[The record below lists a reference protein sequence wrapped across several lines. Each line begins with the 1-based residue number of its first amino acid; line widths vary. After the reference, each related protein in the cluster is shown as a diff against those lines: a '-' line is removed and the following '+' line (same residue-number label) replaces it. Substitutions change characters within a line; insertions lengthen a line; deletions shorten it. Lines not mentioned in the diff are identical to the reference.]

1 MTHWLIELHVQAK
14 KDVAGKPSSSSG
26 GKKAKKKWSAKKV
39 KDKSNNL
46 VILDKPTYD
55 RLFKE
60 VPTYKLISQSVLVDR
75 LKLNG
80 SLARIAIRE
89 LEAQGLIKPISRHH
103 AQVIYSKYTLS
114 TFLNFL
120 DANILIKQPVLL
132 VMISLSSPSKK
143 YFIKTKTM
151 YILK

>member
-1 MTHWLIELHVQAK
+1 MVKYHTIISLVIKSKSKTKMKRDSIRLDLMGTAK

-39 KDKSNNL
+39 KDKANNL

-89 LEAQGLIKPISRHH
+89 LEAQGLIKAISRHH
-103 AQVIYSKYTLS
+103 SQVIYTRATGDEK
-114 TFLNFL
+114 
-120 DANILIKQPVLL
+120 KPVA
-132 VMISLSSPSKK
+132 SEE
-143 YFIKTKTM
+143 
-151 YILK
+151 

>member
-1 MTHWLIELHVQAK
+1 MDGWNLIYLTTKQYAK
-14 KDVAGKPSSSSG
+14 KDVAAKPSSSSG

-39 KDKSNNL
+39 KDKANNL
-46 VILDKPTYD
+46 VILDKPTYE

-89 LEAQGLIKPISRHH
+89 LESQGLIKPISRHH
-103 AQVIYSKYTLS
+103 AQIIYTRATGDEK
-114 TFLNFL
+114 
-120 DANILIKQPVLL
+120 
-132 VMISLSSPSKK
+132 
-143 YFIKTKTM
+143 
-151 YILK
+151 

>member
-1 MTHWLIELHVQAK
+1 
-14 KDVAGKPSSSSG
+14 
-26 GKKAKKKWSAKKV
+26 
-39 KDKSNNL
+39 L

-89 LEAQGLIKPISRHH
+89 LEAQGLIKAISRHH
-103 AQVIYSKYTLS
+103 AQVIYSKF
-114 TFLNFL
+114 FLLGLFCLNGVLMFS
-120 DANILIKQPVLL
+120 IL
-132 VMISLSSPSKK
+132 
-143 YFIKTKTM
+143 F
-151 YILK
+151 

>member
-1 MTHWLIELHVQAK
+1 MLTLPPRALAK

-39 KDKSNNL
+39 KDKANNL

-89 LEAQGLIKPISRHH
+89 LEAQGLIKAISRHH
-103 AQVIYSKYTLS
+103 AQVIYTRATGDEK
-114 TFLNFL
+114 
-120 DANILIKQPVLL
+120 KPVAAEE
-132 VMISLSSPSKK
+132 
-143 YFIKTKTM
+143 
-151 YILK
+151 

>member
-1 MTHWLIELHVQAK
+1 MINSLIHRLRKTLPVSLAPPQ
-14 KDVAGKPSSSSG
+14 V
-26 GKKAKKKWSAKKV
+26 KWSAKKV
-39 KDKSNNL
+39 KDKANNL

-89 LEAQGLIKPISRHH
+89 LEAQGLIKAISRHH
-103 AQVIYSKYTLS
+103 AQVIYTRATGDDKPAKATEASE
-114 TFLNFL
+114 
-120 DANILIKQPVLL
+120 
-132 VMISLSSPSKK
+132 
-143 YFIKTKTM
+143 
-151 YILK
+151 

>member
-1 MTHWLIELHVQAK
+1 MTVVQIKAAAPQIKAIEAITMTAIAQPGNAK
-14 KDVAGKPSSSSG
+14 KDVAAKPSSSSG

-39 KDKSNNL
+39 KDKANNL
-46 VILDKPTYD
+46 VILDQPTHD

-89 LEAQGLIKPISRHH
+89 LEAQGLIKAVSRHH
-103 AQVIYSKYTLS
+103 AQVIYTRATGDEK
-114 TFLNFL
+114 
-120 DANILIKQPVLL
+120 
-132 VMISLSSPSKK
+132 
-143 YFIKTKTM
+143 
-151 YILK
+151 

>member
-1 MTHWLIELHVQAK
+1 MDRWMDGWMDKRIEWWMLIESLLRKTLPVSLAPPQ
-14 KDVAGKPSSSSG
+14 V
-26 GKKAKKKWSAKKV
+26 KWSAKKV
-39 KDKSNNL
+39 KDKANNL

-89 LEAQGLIKPISRHH
+89 LEAQGLIKAISRHH
-103 AQVIYSKYTLS
+103 SQVIYSK
-114 TFLNFL
+114 
-120 DANILIKQPVLL
+120 
-132 VMISLSSPSKK
+132 
-143 YFIKTKTM
+143 
-151 YILK
+151 

>member
-1 MTHWLIELHVQAK
+1 MAK

-39 KDKSNNL
+39 KDKANNL

-89 LEAQGLIKPISRHH
+89 LEAQGLIKAISRHH
-103 AQVIYSKYTLS
+103 SQVIYTRATGDDKPAKATEASE
-114 TFLNFL
+114 
-120 DANILIKQPVLL
+120 
-132 VMISLSSPSKK
+132 
-143 YFIKTKTM
+143 
-151 YILK
+151 

>member
-1 MTHWLIELHVQAK
+1 MVKW
-14 KDVAGKPSSSSG
+14 
-26 GKKAKKKWSAKKV
+26 KKWSAKKV
-39 KDKSNNL
+39 KDKSNNI

-89 LEAQGLIKPISRHH
+89 LEAQGLIKAISRHH
-103 AQVIYSKYTLS
+103 SQVIYTRAE
-114 TFLNFL
+114 
-120 DANILIKQPVLL
+120 AN
-132 VMISLSSPSKK
+132 
-143 YFIKTKTM
+143 
-151 YILK
+151 

>member
-1 MTHWLIELHVQAK
+1 MAK
-14 KDVAGKPSSSSG
+14 KDVAAKPSSSSG

-39 KDKSNNL
+39 KDKANNL
-46 VILDKPTYD
+46 VILDQPTHD

-89 LEAQGLIKPISRHH
+89 LEAQGLIKAVSRHH
-103 AQVIYSKYTLS
+103 AQVIYTRATGDDK
-114 TFLNFL
+114 
-120 DANILIKQPVLL
+120 
-132 VMISLSSPSKK
+132 
-143 YFIKTKTM
+143 
-151 YILK
+151 